1 MGAVVMIE
9 RKKWK
14 RWPPAVKREAVERVL
29 AGEKPSNVAT
39 EIGCTLVSLYE
50 WLRADGCISRHT
62 CQWVRP

>member
-1 MGAVVMIE
+1 MGAVVMS
-9 RKKWK
+9 RGKWQ
-14 RWPPAVKREAVERVL
+14 RWDLQVKREAVERVL

>member
-1 MGAVVMIE
+1 MGAVVMS
-9 RKKWK
+9 RGKWK
-14 RWPPAVKREAVERVL
+14 RWDPQIKREAVERVL
-29 AGEKPSNVAT
+29 AGEKPCNVAT